1 MVIPFQI
8 VVEARGEGYVVRAAS
23 AGRSAEAAL
32 DLPHLKGELGADG
45 AALGQA
51 IFAPPIRQMLMDVAQ
66 EADDAGA
73 RMQIQL
79 RLPPAEL
86 TAMPWEWMTLG
97 SSTLWQPAL
106 RDDYA
111 LVRINPAVLPPPTLA
126 VTPPLRLV
134 IATAAGCDRQA
145 DVLGVALASEV
156 RARRLIVDRLRDA
169 DPDGL
174 ADALAE
180 EPCHMLYLIAPALSS
195 TPGGPARAAHP
206 RVRLGRNIDSVAL
219 SRVIAEYP
227 DLRMVTIAPDGPDSE
242 AGVMEFAAALHA
254 ASGVATLGLGN
265 FEPSNAAGFCATCYG
280 ALATGEPVDLA
291 VTYGR
296 ARLAEMAGAWGAAQL
311 FVGNG
316 GETLFRIGTPAPI
329 PAATPARPS
338 RPLRSEPRRRSKAT
352 NAPNQPVRPVRR
364 EPEEDDVPLPSIS
377 IPAWL
382 TPKVAILIVASLI
395 LVILVSQNLSRPDSA
410 APPAT
415 PTPPLVVTALPTGTL
430 PADMPTPTMVP

>member
-8 VVEARGEGYVVRAAS
+8 VVEMRGDGYVVRAAS
-23 AGRSAEAAL
+23 AGRSAEAGL
-32 DLPHLKGELGADG
+32 EVPHLKGEWGADG

-51 IFAPPIRQMLMDVAQ
+51 LFAPSIRQMLMDIAN

-79 RLPPAEL
+79 RLPPTEL
-86 TAMPWEWMTLG
+86 SRYPWEWMSLG
-97 SSTLWQPAL
+97 SNTLWQPAL

-111 LVRINPAVLPPPTLA
+111 LIRINPAVLPPPTLA

-134 IATAAGCDRQA
+134 IATAPGCDRQA

-156 RARRLIVDRLRDA
+156 RARRVIVDRLRDA
-169 DPDGL
+169 DPDAL

-180 EPCHMLYLIAPALSS
+180 EPCHILYLIAPALSS
-195 TPGGPARAAHP
+195 TPGGPARAALP
-206 RVRLGRNIDSVAL
+206 RLRLGRNIDPPAL
-219 SRVIAEYP
+219 ARIIAEFP
-227 DLRMVTIAPDGPDSE
+227 DLRMVTVAPDSPESE
-242 AGVMEFAAALHA
+242 AGVMEYAAALHA
-254 ASGVATLGLGN
+254 SSGVATLGLGN

-316 GETLFRIGTPAPI
+316 GENLFRLGTPAPNPTTA
-329 PAATPARPS
+329 PAQAS
-338 RPLRSEPRRRSKAT
+338 RPLRPEPRRRRSKAT
-352 NAPNQPVRPVRR
+352 NAPNQPARSQR
-364 EPEEDDVPLPSIS
+364 EPEADDVPLPKIS

-382 TPKVAILIVASLI
+382 TPKIAILIVASLI
-395 LVILVSQNLSRPDSA
+395 LIVLVSQNLSRPEPV

-415 PTPPLVVTALPTGTL
+415 PTPPLVVTTLPTGTVL
-430 PADMPTPTMVP
+430 SETVTPTMVP

>member
-32 DLPHLKGELGADG
+32 EVPDLKGELGADG

-79 RLPPAEL
+79 RLPPAEFNTL
-86 TAMPWEWMTLG
+86 PWEWMTLG

-111 LVRINPAVLPPPTLA
+111 LVRINPAVLAPPTLA

-134 IATAAGCDRQA
+134 IATAPGCDRQA

-169 DPDGL
+169 DPDAL

-180 EPCHMLYLIAPALSS
+180 EPCHLLYLIAPALSS
-195 TPGGPARAAHP
+195 TRGGPARAAQP
-206 RVRLGRNIDSVAL
+206 RMRLGRNIDPLAL
-219 SRVIAEYP
+219 TRIIAEYP
-227 DLRMVTIAPDGPDSE
+227 DLRMVTVAADGPESE
-242 AGVMEFAAALHA
+242 AGVMEFAAMLHA
-254 ASGVATLGLGN
+254 SSGVATLGLGN
-265 FEPSNAAGFCATCYG
+265 FEPSNAAGFCATCFG

-311 FVGNG
+311 SVGNG

-329 PAATPARPS
+329 TPSAPARSS

-352 NAPNQPVRPVRR
+352 YTPNDPVRPVRR
-364 EPEEDDVPLPSIS
+364 EPEADDVPLPSIS
-377 IPAWL
+377 IPSWL
-382 TPKVAILIVASLI
+382 TPKVAALIVAGLI
-395 LVILVSQNLSRPDSA
+395 LVILVSQNLSHPEPT

-415 PTPPLVVTALPTGTL
+415 PTPPLVVTIMPSGTV
-430 PADMPTPTMVP
+430 PSDMPTPTMVP